1 MFVFASLS
9 ADLAL
14 SARERVHQTLVRTL
28 LALLVAWSL
37 HRAGHGDWVVEWIAL
52 SAFVQALE
60 YVAMAPF
67 RRGGAAAPTSA
78 ARVVPALIAVVCMSG
93 AYAGVAALL
102 WWIGTP
108 ALTTVG
114 VLSLCGGLLNNVASG
129 RGSRTLFLLGAGPYL
144 AALGALTVLP
154 ADNATA
160 DHLPLMILA
169 VLLFAF
175 GIYSAWSRTHAAQKT
190 EAAAVVQAQARL
202 EQAEAAMADRAAMAA
217 VVSHELRTPVSAILA
232 GAHVIRHGGRP
243 QQTPETADLI
253 IDAGRLMTSMLDDLL
268 DHSKI
273 EARGMSLEE
282 RDFDLTALVADTARF
297 WKPQADNK
305 GLTFETSGRVSGL
318 EGEALWLRGDP
329 FRLRQI
335 LNNLLSNAFKFTA
348 EGVVALEA
356 AVSDAGEG
364 RRRVRLTVRDQGAG
378 ISAEAM
384 ERLFTPFAQGSS
396 GVARTYGGTG
406 LGLTVSR
413 ELARLMGGEL
423 TAVSEHG
430 AGAAF
435 TLDLV
440 LADGE
445 PVETADTCDAT
456 APAIMQRLRVLAVDD
471 HEINRRTLSLVLQ
484 PLDVD
489 LALAVDGHE
498 ALRWMSDQAFD
509 VVLMDVNM
517 PGIDGNETTRR
528 LRASGGINARTPVI
542 GFSAGT
548 EADQIA
554 ACRAA
559 GMTDWLA
566 KPLEPRRL
574 YEALERAM
582 RKPEAD
588 TNDRRE
594 IA

>member
-1 MFVFASLS
+1 MFASLA
-9 ADLAL
+9 ADLVL
-14 SARERVHQTLVRTL
+14 SARERVRQTLVRTL

-37 HRAGHGDWVVEWIAL
+37 HRSGHDEMAAAWIGI
-52 SAFVQALE
+52 SAAVQGLE
-60 YVAMAPF
+60 FIAMRPF
-67 RRGGAAAPTSA
+67 RRAGDEAPSTAGS
-78 ARVVPALIAVVCMSG
+78 VIPALIAVVCMSG
-93 AYAGVAALL
+93 AYAGAAATL
-102 WWIGTP
+102 WWIGSP
-108 ALTTVG
+108 ALITVG

-144 AALGALTVLP
+144 AALAALTVLP
-154 ADNATA
+154 ASQAA
-160 DHLPLMILA
+160 RDHLPLMILA
-169 VLLFAF
+169 VLLFGLGVF
-175 GIYSAWSRTHAAQKT
+175 SSWSRTHRAQKA
-190 EAAAVVQAQARL
+190 ESAALLQAQTRL

-217 VVSHELRTPVSAILA
+217 IVSHELRTPVSAILA
-232 GAHVIRHGGRP
+232 GAHVIRHGDRP
-243 QQTPETADLI
+243 DQTPETADLI

-273 EARGMSLEE
+273 EARGMSLET

-297 WKPQADNK
+297 WRPQADGK
-305 GLTFETSGRVSGL
+305 GLSFRVSGMD
-318 EGEALWLRGDP
+318 GGALWLRGDP

-348 EGVVALEA
+348 EGGVSLELA
-356 AVSDAGEG
+356 TSDAGAG

-396 GVARTYGGTG
+396 EVARTYGGTG

-430 AGAAF
+430 DGAAF

-440 LADGE
+440 LAQGE
-445 PVETADTCDAT
+445 PVEAT
-456 APAIMQRLRVLAVDD
+456 DGYDAPAPAMAHRLRVLAVDD

-498 ALRWMSDQAFD
+498 ALKRLADQAFD

-528 LRASGGINARTPVI
+528 LRASDGINAATPVI

-554 ACRAA
+554 ACHAA

-574 YEALERAM
+574 YEALERAT
-582 RKPEAD
+582 RDSLAD
-588 TNDRRE
+588 
-594 IA
+594 AA